1 MVDMDSMKAQL
12 AKYILKRR
20 LEGGEFLYVYR
31 PRGQSVAGKKAVWTI
46 LKSDEKIL
54 CKLREASNVSNDED
68 FENLA
73 LKTIPVLPYEDSLVS
88 DAKGDIKEEGG
99 SDDEDEAGVEKVSIP
114 PEDLS
119 RSVIVKNFPTK
130 ATAQECETFLRSF
143 DSDIIMRREMVKNKA
158 GTAYFK
164 GCYCLIFSEISKA
177 QQFLDQKDSV
187 VFKDKPLAVSSCKA
201 SLQRRVV
208 FQLHWKILSPSLAW
222 AVSLLPEEK
231 RDKVVFG
238 VGPGR
243 WWLVLVRMPRY
254 DLI

>member
-20 LEGGEFLYVYR
+20 LDGGEFLYVYR

-46 LKSDEKIL
+46 LKSDQKIL
-54 CKLREASNVSNDED
+54 GKLKEAANISNDGD
-68 FENLA
+68 LENLA
-73 LKTIPVLPYEDSLVS
+73 LKTIPVLPYEDTLSS
-88 DAKGDIKEEGG
+88 DTNGDSKEERG
-99 SDDEDEAGVEKVSIP
+99 SEDEDEAEVEKVSIP
-114 PEDLS
+114 PEDLG

-130 ATAQECETFLRSF
+130 ATAQECETFLRTF
-143 DSDIIMRREMVKNKA
+143 DSDIIMRREMGKNKA

-164 GCYCLIFSEISKA
+164 GCYSLTFNDISKA
-177 QQFLDQKDSV
+177 QQFLDKKDSV
-187 VFKDKPLAVSSCKA
+187 VFREKPLAVSSCKA

-208 FQLHWKILSPSLAW
+208 FQLHWKILSPALAW

-238 VGPGR
+238 IGPGR
-243 WWLVLVRMPRY
+243 WLGMILSSSY
-254 DLI
+254 